1 MRPTNEDADGL
12 DSTDKLKKKKKQ
24 GGENEENAPGR
35 QKK

>member
-1 MRPTNEDADGL
+1 MRPTNEDAAGL
-12 DSTDKLKKKKKQ
+12 DSTDKLKKKKQ

>member
-12 DSTDKLKKKKKQ
+12 DSTDKFKKKKQ